1 MTESAGTTVSFDR
14 RSDTLERYTAW
25 EKVVTFAIVSGDTT
39 GLATISI
46 NGLLQKIIVT
56 ITDFTTGD
64 GTVDVSLTDNG
75 DNTIWSVT
83 NLADPATYTYSV
95 SEPLVSEVNVILGF
109 TNPTANE
116 TVTVTLR
123 GV

>member
-95 SEPLVSEVNVILGF
+95 SEPLVREVNVILGF
-109 TNPTANE
+109 TDPQAGE